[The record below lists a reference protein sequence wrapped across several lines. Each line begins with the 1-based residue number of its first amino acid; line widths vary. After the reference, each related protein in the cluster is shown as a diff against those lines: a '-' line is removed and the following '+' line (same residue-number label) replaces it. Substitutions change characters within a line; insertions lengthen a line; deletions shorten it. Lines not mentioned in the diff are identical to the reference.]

1 MATLSDM
8 MLVSA
13 VLATSVDLVVVVKG
27 LIAPEIFSAD
37 FTEPFLRSVDV
48 EKLREGCGK
57 VET

>member
-1 MATLSDM
+1 MATLSEM

-37 FTEPFLRSVDV
+37 FTEPFLLGFDV
-48 EKLREGCGK
+48 EKLRKKLWKG
-57 VET
+57 